1 MTTVNSTLEA
11 LGLNST
17 QQDQKKARDSVGQE
31 DFLKLMVTQLAN
43 QDPFKPMENG
53 EFLTQIAQ
61 FSQASG
67 INELQKSFGT
77 LADSMTS
84 NQVLQAS
91 SLVGRTVLIESNN
104 INLTGNGAQ
113 AAVDLPSSTPSLVV
127 TISDSAGQVIRQVD
141 LGQQGAGRM
150 SFAWDGTDG
159 DGNPVP
165 TGRYQLK
172 AEMITGEGNVALETL
187 VTEKVESVTMNNSG
201 SGLTV
206 NLSGIGNVP
215 VNNIKEIM

>member
-11 LGLNST
+11 LGLNSV
-17 QQDQKKARDSVGQE
+17 QQDQKKPNDSVGQE

-67 INELQKSFGT
+67 INELQKSFTT

-91 SLVGRTVLIESNN
+91 TLVGRSVLVPSSN
-104 INLTGNGAQ
+104 INLDVDGAQ
-113 AAVDLPSSTPSLVV
+113 AGVELPSSTQSLVV
-127 TISDSAGQVIRQVD
+127 TITDGAGQVIRQVD
-141 LGQQGAGRM
+141 LGQQSAGRLN
-150 SFAWDGTDG
+150 FGWDGTDNN
-159 DGNPVP
+159 GNPMP
-165 TGRYQLK
+165 PGRYQIK
-172 AEMITGEGNVALETL
+172 AEMLSGEGNVALETL
-187 VTEKVESVTMNNSG
+187 VAEKVESVTMNSTG

-206 NLSGIGNVP
+206 SLSGIGTVELSK
-215 VNNIKEIM
+215 IKEIM

>member
-1 MTTVNSTLEA
+1 
-11 LGLNST
+11 
-17 QQDQKKARDSVGQE
+17 
-31 DFLKLMVTQLAN
+31 
-43 QDPFKPMENG
+43 MENG

-113 AAVDLPSSTPSLVV
+113 AAVELPSSTPSLVV
-127 TISDSAGQVIRQVD
+127 TISDAAGQVIRQVD

-172 AEMITGEGNVALETL
+172 AEMVTGEGNVALETL

>member
-11 LGLNST
+11 LGLNSA
-17 QQDQKKARDSVGQE
+17 QQENKKSSDTVGQE

-104 INLTGNGAQ
+104 INLTGAGAQ
-113 AAVDLPSSTPSLVV
+113 AAVDLPSSTPSLMV
-127 TISDSAGQVIRQVD
+127 TISDGAGQVIRQVD

-150 SFAWDGTDG
+150 TFAWDGTDG

-172 AEMITGEGNVALETL
+172 AEMVTGEGNVALDTL

-201 SGLTV
+201 AGLTV